1 MRWLA
6 STVRN
11 SSSYVMLNLIK
22 LSYIIND
29 YVMMFLDVM
38 GQSLSNDLDKVDSL
52 PEDLFRQ
59 ARQLSQVATLSFEE
73 FQEYLKQLNEL

>member
-1 MRWLA
+1 
-6 STVRN
+6 
-11 SSSYVMLNLIK
+11 
-22 LSYIIND
+22 
-29 YVMMFLDVM
+29 MMFLDVM

-73 FQEYLKQLNEL
+73 LQEYLKQLNEL

>member
-11 SSSYVMLNLIK
+11 SSSYVMLNLII

>member
-1 MRWLA
+1 
-6 STVRN
+6 
-11 SSSYVMLNLIK
+11 
-22 LSYIIND
+22 
-29 YVMMFLDVM
+29 MMFLDVM
-38 GQSLSNDLDKVDSL
+38 GQSLSDDLDKVDSL